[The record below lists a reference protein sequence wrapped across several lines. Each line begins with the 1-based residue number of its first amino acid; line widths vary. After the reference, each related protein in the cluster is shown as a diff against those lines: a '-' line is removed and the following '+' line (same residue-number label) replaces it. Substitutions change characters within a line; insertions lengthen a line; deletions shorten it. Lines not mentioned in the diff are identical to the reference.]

1 MRDSMK
7 NFSTEVDNDG
17 QVVIFT
23 GVQAGTDEADLTIM
37 ALNADIAQS
46 RIEELEDVQI
56 SLEQENKDLRAE
68 LAACRKRLSKSLNR
82 ELKAMRMDR

>member
-1 MRDSMK
+1 MSRSQMK

-17 QVVIFT
+17 QVVVYT
-23 GVQAGTDEADLTIM
+23 GVQAGTDEAELTIL

-46 RIEELEDVQI
+46 RIEELEEVQI
-56 SLEQENKDLRAE
+56 WLEQENKELRAE
-68 LAACRKRLSKSLNR
+68 LAECRADLQ

>member
-1 MRDSMK
+1 MMK

-17 QVVIFT
+17 QVVVYT
-23 GVQAGTDEADLTIM
+23 GVQADSDEADLTIM

-56 SLEQENKDLRAE
+56 SLEQENKDLRDQLE
-68 LAACRKRLSKSLNR
+68 
-82 ELKAMRMDR
+82 ELKAMKMNG

>member
-1 MRDSMK
+1 MRDMMK

-17 QVVIFT
+17 QVVVYT
-23 GVQAGTDEADLTIM
+23 GVQADSDEADLTIM

-56 SLEQENKDLRAE
+56 SLEQENKDLRDQLE
-68 LAACRKRLSKSLNR
+68 
-82 ELKAMRMDR
+82 ELKAMKMNG